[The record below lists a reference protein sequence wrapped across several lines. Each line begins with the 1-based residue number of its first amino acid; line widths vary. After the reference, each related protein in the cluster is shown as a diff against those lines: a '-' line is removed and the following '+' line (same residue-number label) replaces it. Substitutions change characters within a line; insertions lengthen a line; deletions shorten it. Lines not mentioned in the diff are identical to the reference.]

1 MAVTW
6 SSDYSS
12 IYRNLSLYLAI
23 ANDISLAIGS
33 SMIDRKVS
41 LCN

>member
-1 MAVTW
+1 MATTW
-6 SSDYSS
+6 SSDYSTV
-12 IYRNLSLYLAI
+12 YRNLQLHLAI

-33 SMIDRKVS
+33 SIIDQKVS